1 VVPGEDLFSAPAA
14 MYMLTLVDGAEMCA
28 RNLATRT
35 SPDRLA
41 RVLHVFTS
49 ARERLH
55 QRLHQHGISH

>member
-1 VVPGEDLFSAPAA
+1 
-14 MYMLTLVDGAEMCA
+14 MLTLMDSAELLA

-35 SPDRLA
+35 SPDRLN
-41 RVLHVFTS
+41 RVLQVFAS